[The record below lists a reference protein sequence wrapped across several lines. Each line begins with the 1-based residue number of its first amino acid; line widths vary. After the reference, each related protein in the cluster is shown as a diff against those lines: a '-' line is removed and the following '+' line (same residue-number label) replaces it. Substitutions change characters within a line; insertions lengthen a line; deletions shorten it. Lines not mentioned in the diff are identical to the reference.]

1 MKKFN
6 NNIAIVPRKKYFYDQ
21 AKQEIFEH
29 LKLAKWLL
37 SFQTCIGI
45 KMVIDDELNYDEDFQ
60 LYWLA
65 QLINEDNKS
74 IIIFGSNN
82 KKFREKYF
90 NERAFKIFI
99 RKDWEY
105 KNQLAKAIYKSIE
118 QINLT
123 DELTND
129 LYYLVVVYETLRKY
143 SLYEI

>member
-1 MKKFN
+1 MKKFD
-6 NNIAIVPRKKYFYDQ
+6 NNIVIVPRKKYFYDQ
-21 AKQEIFEH
+21 RKQEIFEH

-37 SFQTCIGI
+37 SFQACIGI
-45 KMVIDDELNYDEDFQ
+45 KMVIDGDELNYDEDFQ

-65 QLINEDNKS
+65 QLIHEDNKS

-99 RKDWEY
+99 RKDWQY

-129 LYYLVVVYETLRKY
+129 LYFLVVIYETLRKY
-143 SLYEI
+143 SLY